1 MTAADDPRRRVLEYH
16 EGTKHHFNR
25 FARSLGYLD
34 WASQPKP
41 FRSYAGA
48 RDVPLFPRPD
58 AEGLPHRPSP
68 TFDALFNGEPR
79 RDNGLPANGLPA
91 VGFFLRHALGLSAW
105 KQSGASRW
113 SLRVNPS
120 SGNLH
125 PTEAYVLTGPRL
137 WHYAPDRHVL
147 EERCVFDEQAWRSL
161 HLDPSRAFLVG
172 LTSIYW
178 REAWKYGERA
188 FRYCHH
194 DIGHASAALRSAA
207 ALCGWTARVLPD
219 WPHSACAALLG
230 LDRPDDFVDAESE
243 DPACLLLV
251 TADADGCA
259 GAGAWPSGDPQ
270 AFVRAVARGQWS
282 GRASQ
287 LSEDHVQWTFIDDI
301 AAATAAAADHPGA
314 ASTER
319 DVAQRSPVPDAS
331 RPDVAC
337 LETSP
342 GAWHHDRQ
350 LDAATVI
357 LGRRSAVSL
366 DGMSWLERDAFA
378 RLLARTM
385 PGPHA
390 PFDVL
395 PWDPRIHLVLFVH
408 RVRGLEPGVYLLV
421 RREASEVLLRLA
433 LGPDL
438 AWERADVALPLWR
451 LKTGDCRILAQR
463 LSCDQAIAADGFF
476 SLGMLAEFDSSL
488 TTDGPSAYRRLYW
501 EAGTIGQVLY
511 LEAEAAGARGTG
523 IGCFYDDAVQAVL
536 GIRDHAIQ
544 SLYHFTV
551 GIPVEDTRLTTERG
565 YSWEGELKD

>member
-1 MTAADDPRRRVLEYH
+1 MTNTDDPRRGVLDYH
-16 EGTKHHFNR
+16 DGTKHQFNR

-48 RDVPLFPRPD
+48 RQVPLFPHPD
-58 AEGLPHRPSP
+58 AEGLAHRPLS
-68 TFDALFNGEPR
+68 TYDALFHGAPR
-79 RDNGLPANGLPA
+79 RDDSLPALGMPA

-105 KQSGASRW
+105 KQFGASRW

-125 PTEAYVLTGPRL
+125 PTEAYVVAGPCL

-147 EERCVFDEQAWRSL
+147 EERCVFDEQAWRAL
-161 HLDPSRAFLVG
+161 DLDPSRAFFVG

-194 DIGHASAALRSAA
+194 DVGHAIGALRIAA
-207 ALCGWTARVLPD
+207 ALCGWTANVVPD
-219 WPHSACAALLG
+219 WPRDARASLLG
-230 LDRPDDFVDAESE
+230 LERPDDFADAEPE

-251 TADADGCA
+251 TADAVPVGGAAAWSA
-259 GAGAWPSGDPQ
+259 GDQ
-270 AFVRAVARGQWS
+270 RAFVRAVSQGQWS

-301 AAATAAAADHPGA
+301 AEVTAGVGDRLVDRHGVL
-314 ASTER
+314 TGDR
-319 DVAQRSPVPDAS
+319 DVPHTPSAS
-331 RPDVAC
+331 AVSRLDVARR
-337 LETSP
+337 ERP
-342 GAWHHDRQ
+342 AAWDHDRQ
-350 LDAATVI
+350 LDAAAVI

-366 DGMSWLERDAFA
+366 DGLSWMERDAFV

-395 PWDPRIHLVLFVH
+395 PGDPRIHLAIFAH
-408 RVRGLEPGVYLLV
+408 RVRGLDPGVYLLV
-421 RREASEVLLRLA
+421 RCEASEALLRSA
-433 LGPDL
+433 LGREL
-438 AWERADVALPLWR
+438 AWERADGALPLWR
-451 LKTGDCRILAQR
+451 LRTGDCRVLAQR
-463 LSCDQAIAADGFF
+463 LSCDQAIAGDGFF
-476 SLGMLAEFDSSL
+476 SLGMLAEFDGSL
-488 TTDGPSAYRRLYW
+488 AVNGPAAYRRLYW
-501 EAGTIGQVLY
+501 EAGLVGQVLY

-523 IGCFYDDAVQAVL
+523 IGCFYDDAVHDVL

-551 GIPVEDTRLTTERG
+551 GIPVEDSRLTTERG
-565 YSWEGELKD
+565 YSWEQ